1 MEEELGR
8 RCEMLKVFFFSCLI
22 FRLTLASERPSL
34 LLFGE
39 KDATAAE
46 YCGLGAA
53 AKATA
58 VTFLFYLSFNIPNHK
73 SCEHCDT
80 CQV

>member
-1 MEEELGR
+1 MEEPLSP

-22 FRLTLASERPSL
+22 LRLTLASERPSL
-34 LLFGE
+34 LLLSE
-39 KDATAAE
+39 KDAAAAE

-53 AKATA
+53 AKTTA
-58 VTFLFYLSFNIPNHK
+58 VTFLFYLSVNIPNHK

-80 CQV
+80 CEV